1 MLTLDGSLGEG
12 GGQILRTSLALS
24 LVTRTAFRLERVRA
38 GRARPG
44 LMRQHLTAVEAA
56 AAIGRARVVGA
67 EVGSQTIEFHPG
79 DVTGGDYRFSVG
91 TSGSATLVFQTVLPA
106 LLGAAAPSRL
116 VLEGG
121 THNPLAPTYDFLA
134 RVYLPLLGRMGAR
147 VSVELERRGFHP
159 AGGGRFTVAIH
170 PGPTLSRLD
179 LCERGEVR
187 ARRATALVSS
197 LPLDIAHR
205 ELEAVRRRLGWEA
218 DCCAAVAVDNAAG
231 PGNVVQIEVESEQ
244 VTELFTGFGQRGV
257 RAEIVAGRVAAEAA
271 GYLDAGVPVGSH
283 LADQLLLPLALAGG
297 GSFRTLAPT
306 PHTTTQ
312 MTVIRRFLARAF
324 TCEQVSPATWHVA
337 VG

>member
-1 MLTLDGSLGEG
+1 MLTLDGSFGEG

-24 LVTRTAFRLERVRA
+24 LLTRTAFRLERVRA

-56 AAIGRARVVGA
+56 AAIGHARVVGA
-67 EVGSQTIEFHPG
+67 QVGSQLIEFHPG
-79 DVTGGDYRFSVG
+79 EVAGGDYRFSVG

-121 THNPLAPTYDFLA
+121 THNPMAPTYEFLA

-147 VSVELERRGFHP
+147 VSAELERPGFHP
-159 AGGGRFTVAIH
+159 AGGGRFTAAID
-170 PGPTLSRLD
+170 PTPLSRLD
-179 LCERGEVR
+179 LRERGEIR
-187 ARRATALVSS
+187 ARRATALVSA

-205 ELEAVRRRLGWEA
+205 ELDTVRRRLGWEA
-218 DCCAAVAVDNAAG
+218 DCCAALEIDNAAG
-231 PGNVVQIEVESEQ
+231 PGNVVQIEIESEH
-244 VTELFTGFGQRGV
+244 VTELFSGFGQRGV

-271 GYLDAGVPVGSH
+271 DYLDAGVPVGCH

-297 GSFRTLAPT
+297 GSFRTQAPT
-306 PHTTTQ
+306 DHTTTQ
-312 MTVIRRFLARAF
+312 MTVIQRFLARSF
-324 TCEQVSPATWHVA
+324 RCEEVSPATWQVE
-337 VG
+337 VS